1 MADNK
6 ALDVNTLF
14 SMDIDQLADLPS
26 FEVPPAGSYVL
37 EVTTDVKEIANKQAV
52 EASFTVIET
61 VELADPANTEVIPG
75 TKFSTAF
82 FLDNQF
88 GVGNLKKFL
97 KPFSEHF
104 ECTNIGELV
113 RDHVKG
119 VQISGLVKTRKDK
132 EDPDKIY
139 GNVVNI
145 TVA

>member
-6 ALDVNTLF
+6 AIDVNTLF

-37 EVTTDVKEIANKQAV
+37 EVTTDVKEIVNKQAV

-61 VELADPANTEVIPG
+61 VELADPASVEVLPG

-113 RDHVKG
+113 RDHVKR